1 MTNVNYFD
9 KIIFVRRNKVNKI
22 AELRKNAHITQE
34 KFAAQIGVARSTIAM
49 YETNKSEPDFA
60 VIQKIADY
68 FNVSVDYL
76 LDRETPLSSN
86 QGRGVKI
93 PVYGEIAAGIPI
105 EAIEDIIDFEEITP
119 ELAASGEFLALSI
132 KGDSMAPRIQNGDV
146 VIIRRQET
154 VENGDI
160 AAVMVNG
167 DSATLKRVKPDA
179 NGLWL
184 LPLNPAFTPLFYT
197 KKECAE
203 KPVRILGK
211 MIELRAKF

>member
-1 MTNVNYFD
+1 M
-9 KIIFVRRNKVNKI
+9 
-22 AELRKNAHITQE
+22 
-34 KFAAQIGVARSTIAM
+34 
-49 YETNKSEPDFA
+49 
-60 VIQKIADY
+60 
-68 FNVSVDYL
+68 NVSVDYIL
-76 LDRETPLSSN
+76 GRDAVSN
-86 QGRGVKI
+86 GQTGRGVKI

-105 EAIEDIIDFEEITP
+105 EAIEDVIDFEEITP
-119 ELAASGEFLALSI
+119 ELAASGEFLALSV

-154 VENGDI
+154 VENGDV

-167 DSATLKRVKPDA
+167 DSATLKKVKA
-179 NGLWL
+179 ENNGLWL
-184 LPLNPAFTPLFYT
+184 MPLNPAYDPIFYS

>member
-1 MTNVNYFD
+1 MSNL
-9 KIIFVRRNKVNKI
+9 KIIRKSKGLTQAEVAKYIGISQNNYSYWESGKVKI
-22 AELRKNAHITQE
+22 DNDSLK
-34 KFAAQIGVARSTIAM
+34 KL
-49 YETNKSEPDFA
+49 
-60 VIQKIADY
+60 ADY

-76 LDRETPLSSN
+76 LDRETPNVGN

-119 ELAASGEFLALSI
+119 DLAASGEFLALAI
-132 KGDSMAPRIQNGDV
+132 KGDSMAPRIQSGDV

-184 LPLNPAFTPLFYT
+184 LPLNPAYQPMFYT

>member
-1 MTNVNYFD
+1 MN
-9 KIIFVRRNKVNKI
+9 RI
-22 AELRKNAHITQE
+22 AELRKNSHLTQE
-34 KFAAQIGVARSTIAM
+34 KFASIIGVARSTIAM
-49 YETNKSEPDFA
+49 YETNKSEPDF
-60 VIQKIADY
+60 VVLQKIADY
-68 FNVSVDYL
+68 FNVSVDYIL
-76 LDRETPLSSN
+76 GRDVPPTTQ

-105 EAIEDIIDFEEITP
+105 EAIEDVIDFEEITP

-146 VIIRRQET
+146 VIIRRQEN

-167 DSATLKRVKPDA
+167 DSATLKRVKTD
-179 NGLWL
+179 NHGIWL
-184 LPLNPAFTPLFYT
+184 LPLNPAFNPIFYT

-211 MIELRAKF
+211 LIELRAKF

>member
-1 MTNVNYFD
+1 MSNL
-9 KIIFVRRNKVNKI
+9 KIIRKSKGLTQAEVAKYIGISQNNYSYWESGKVKI
-22 AELRKNAHITQE
+22 DNDSLK
-34 KFAAQIGVARSTIAM
+34 KL
-49 YETNKSEPDFA
+49 
-60 VIQKIADY
+60 ADY
-68 FNVSVDYL
+68 FEVSVDYL
-76 LDRETPLSSN
+76 LDRETPTASN
-86 QGRGVKI
+86 SGRGIKI

-119 ELAASGEFLALSI
+119 ELAASGEFLALAI
-132 KGDSMAPRIQNGDV
+132 KGDSMAPRIQSGDV

-184 LPLNPAFTPLFYT
+184 LPLNPAYQPMFYT

>member
-1 MTNVNYFD
+1 MSNL
-9 KIIFVRRNKVNKI
+9 KIIRKSKGLTQAEVAKFVGISQNNYSYWESGKVKI
-22 AELRKNAHITQE
+22 DNDSLK
-34 KFAAQIGVARSTIAM
+34 KL
-49 YETNKSEPDFA
+49 
-60 VIQKIADY
+60 ADY

-76 LDRETPLSSN
+76 LDRETPLSNN
-86 QGRGVKI
+86 QARGVKI

-105 EAIEDIIDFEEITP
+105 EAIEDIIEFEEITP
-119 ELAASGEFLALSI
+119 ELASSGEFLALSI

-184 LPLNPAFTPLFYT
+184 LPLNPAYQPMFYT

>member
-1 MTNVNYFD
+1 MSNLKTIRKSKGLTQTEVANHIGISQNNYSYWENGKV
-9 KIIFVRRNKVNKI
+9 KIDNDSLKK
-22 AELRKNAHITQE
+22 L
-34 KFAAQIGVARSTIAM
+34 
-49 YETNKSEPDFA
+49 
-60 VIQKIADY
+60 ADY
-68 FNVSVDYL
+68 FNVSVDYIL
-76 LDRETPLSSN
+76 GIDETPVR
-86 QGRGVKI
+86 GRGVKI

-146 VIIRRQET
+146 VIIRRQENI
-154 VENGDI
+154 ENSDI

-167 DSATLKRVKPDA
+167 DSATLKRVKADS
-179 NGLWL
+179 NGIWL
-184 LPLNPAFTPLFYT
+184 LPLNPAFDPIFYT

>member
-1 MTNVNYFD
+1 MNRI
-9 KIIFVRRNKVNKI
+9 K
-22 AELRKNAHITQE
+22 ELRKQAALTQE
-34 KFAAQIGVARSTIAM
+34 KLAKMLSVTQANLSGWELDKWQPDQEAL
-49 YETNKSEPDFA
+49 NKL
-60 VIQKIADY
+60 ADY

-76 LDRETPLSSN
+76 LGRESSKAS
-86 QGRGVKI
+86 QSRGVKI

-146 VIIRRQET
+146 VIIRRQEA

-167 DSATLKRVKPDA
+167 DSATLKRVKA
-179 NGLWL
+179 ESNGLWL
-184 LPLNPAFTPLFYT
+184 LPLNPAFDPIFYT

>member
-1 MTNVNYFD
+1 MSNL
-9 KIIFVRRNKVNKI
+9 KIIRKSKGLTQAEVAKYIGISQNNYSYWESGKVKI
-22 AELRKNAHITQE
+22 DNDSLK
-34 KFAAQIGVARSTIAM
+34 KL
-49 YETNKSEPDFA
+49 
-60 VIQKIADY
+60 ADY

-76 LDRETPLSSN
+76 LDRETPNVGN

-119 ELAASGEFLALSI
+119 ELASSGEFLALAI
-132 KGDSMAPRIQNGDV
+132 KGDSMAPRIQSGDV

-184 LPLNPAFTPLFYT
+184 LPLNPAYQPMFYT

>member
-1 MTNVNYFD
+1 MN
-9 KIIFVRRNKVNKI
+9 RI
-22 AELRKNAHITQE
+22 AELRKQAHITQE
-34 KFAAQIGVARSTIAM
+34 KLASIIGVARSTIAM
-49 YETNKSEPDFA
+49 YETNKSEPDFS
-60 VIQKIADY
+60 ILQKIADY

-76 LDRETPLSSN
+76 LGRESSKAS
-86 QGRGVKI
+86 QSRGVKI

-146 VIIRRQET
+146 VIIRRQEA

-167 DSATLKRVKPDA
+167 DSATLKRVKA
-179 NGLWL
+179 ESNGLWL
-184 LPLNPAFTPLFYT
+184 LPLNPAFDPIFYT

>member
-1 MTNVNYFD
+1 MSNLKEIRKSKGLTQAEVASHIGISQNNYSYWENGKVKIDNDSLKKLANYF
-9 KIIFVRRNKVNKI
+9 
-22 AELRKNAHITQE
+22 E
-34 KFAAQIGVARSTIAM
+34 
-49 YETNKSEPDFA
+49 
-60 VIQKIADY
+60 
-68 FNVSVDYL
+68 VSVDYL
-76 LDRETPLSSN
+76 LGINESSSLT
-86 QGRGVKI
+86 RGVKI

-146 VIIRRQET
+146 VIIRRQEN

-167 DSATLKRVKPDA
+167 DSATLKRVKTDS
-179 NGLWL
+179 NGIWL
-184 LPLNPAFTPLFYT
+184 LPLNPAFEPLFYT

>member
-1 MTNVNYFD
+1 MSNL
-9 KIIFVRRNKVNKI
+9 KIIRKSKGLTQAEVAKYIGISQNNYSYWESGKVKI
-22 AELRKNAHITQE
+22 DNDSLK
-34 KFAAQIGVARSTIAM
+34 KL
-49 YETNKSEPDFA
+49 
-60 VIQKIADY
+60 ADY

-76 LDRETPLSSN
+76 LDRETPNVGN

-119 ELAASGEFLALSI
+119 ELASSGEFLALAI
-132 KGDSMAPRIQNGDV
+132 KGDSMAPRIQSGDV

-184 LPLNPAFTPLFYT
+184 LPLNPAFTPIFYT

>member
-1 MTNVNYFD
+1 MNRI
-9 KIIFVRRNKVNKI
+9 K
-22 AELRKNAHITQE
+22 ELRKQAGLTQE
-34 KFAAQIGVARSTIAM
+34 KLAKMLSVTQANLSGWELDKWQPDQEAL
-49 YETNKSEPDFA
+49 NKL
-60 VIQKIADY
+60 ADY
-68 FNVSVDYL
+68 FNVSVDYIL
-76 LDRETPLSSN
+76 GRDVTAN
-86 QGRGVKI
+86 VQQGRGVKI

-167 DSATLKRVKPDA
+167 DSATLKRVKLDN
-179 NGLWL
+179 NGIWL
-184 LPLNPAFTPLFYT
+184 LPLNPAFDPIFYT
-197 KKECAE
+197 KKECAD

>member
-1 MTNVNYFD
+1 MNNIRQIRKEHKLTM
-9 KIIFVRRNKVNKI
+9 K
-22 AELRKNAHITQE
+22 ELGEI
-34 KFAAQIGVARSTIAM
+34 IGVAESTISM
-49 YETNKSEPDFA
+49 YETGNREPDLNTLS
-60 VIQKIADY
+60 QIADY
-68 FNVSVDYL
+68 FNVTVDYL
-76 LDRETPLSSN
+76 LGRDLPANTR
-86 QGRGVKI
+86 QGRGIKI

-119 ELAASGEFLALSI
+119 ELAASGDFLALSI

-146 VIIRRQET
+146 VIIRRQEA

-167 DSATLKRVKPDA
+167 DSATLKRVKTD
-179 NGLWL
+179 NHGIWL
-184 LPLNPAFTPLFYT
+184 LPLNPAFDPIFYT

>member
-1 MTNVNYFD
+1 MSNL
-9 KIIFVRRNKVNKI
+9 KIIRKSKGLTQAEVAKYIGISQNNYSYWESGKVKI
-22 AELRKNAHITQE
+22 DNDSLK
-34 KFAAQIGVARSTIAM
+34 KL
-49 YETNKSEPDFA
+49 
-60 VIQKIADY
+60 ADY

-76 LDRETPLSSN
+76 LDRETPNVGN

-93 PVYGEIAAGIPI
+93 PGYGEIAAGIPI

-119 ELAASGEFLALSI
+119 DLAASGEFLALAI
-132 KGDSMAPRIQNGDV
+132 KGDSMAPRIQSGDV

-184 LPLNPAFTPLFYT
+184 LPLNPAFTPIFYT

>member
-1 MTNVNYFD
+1 MSNL
-9 KIIFVRRNKVNKI
+9 KIIRKSKGLTQAEVAKYIGISQNNYSYWESGKVKI
-22 AELRKNAHITQE
+22 DNDSLK
-34 KFAAQIGVARSTIAM
+34 KL
-49 YETNKSEPDFA
+49 
-60 VIQKIADY
+60 ADY

-76 LDRETPLSSN
+76 LDRETPNVGN

-119 ELAASGEFLALSI
+119 DLAASGEFLALAI
-132 KGDSMAPRIQNGDV
+132 KGDSMAPRIQSGDV

-184 LPLNPAFTPLFYT
+184 LPLNPAFTPIFYT

>member
-1 MTNVNYFD
+1 MNRIRQVRKEL
-9 KIIFVRRNKVNKI
+9 KITMK
-22 AELRKNAHITQE
+22 ELGEI
-34 KFAAQIGVARSTIAM
+34 IGVAESTISM
-49 YETNKSEPDFA
+49 YETGNREPDLRTLS
-60 VIQKIADY
+60 QIADY

-76 LDRETPLSSN
+76 LGRDTPSDMQ

-146 VIIRRQET
+146 VIIRRQEN

-167 DSATLKRVKPDA
+167 DSATLKRVKTDS
-179 NGLWL
+179 NGIWL
-184 LPLNPAFTPLFYT
+184 LPLNPAFEPLFYT
-197 KKECAE
+197 KKECVE